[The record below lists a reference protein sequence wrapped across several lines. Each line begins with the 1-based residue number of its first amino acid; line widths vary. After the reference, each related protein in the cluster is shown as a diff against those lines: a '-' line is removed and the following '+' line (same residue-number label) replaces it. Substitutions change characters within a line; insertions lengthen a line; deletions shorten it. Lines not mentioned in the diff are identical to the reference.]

1 LFGPHAKL
9 DFIAAAGAAPV
20 PTMADIK
27 KGREIPYED
36 LAADMFPESVLEGQK
51 FVPFLGAGVSISGRA
66 FKPQLTLKAA
76 PKRSDM
82 DQALA
87 TLNLTGRARTFA
99 EVAILLAFLVQAAET
114 EEVVEKPNALLDRL
128 KKEDFPPS
136 AGELTELLR
145 QRSHYSTFL
154 RIAEGLRALFPAD
167 AITTTEDDQEQML
180 QLLAKISGIA
190 NPPEALTSIASYF
203 ESLEG
208 RKDLWELMREVM
220 ATKKTPTRTHK
231 LLAEATRFHL
241 SDKVASDYLII
252 TTNYDC
258 LMENAL
264 DALSVP
270 YVVLT
275 TRKGDPKVL
284 IRCSQN
290 VKDRDV
296 LRNRY
301 WNKLYPSG
309 FVLSKAQSLVIL
321 YKIHG
326 CLHQDLAFE
335 DEGLV
340 ISDND
345 YVDYVSQMS
354 KIGIIPA
361 TVSELMRDKPLWFL
375 GYSLSD
381 WNVRSIYEAVKQ
393 KSDPDRKNIKDFS
406 VMHSVGDFEKLFF
419 EKNRI
424 TIFQASLNEF
434 VDGIVAGLRTGVT
447 IGAI

>member
-1 LFGPHAKL
+1 
-9 DFIAAAGAAPV
+9 
-20 PTMADIK
+20 MADIR

-51 FVPFLGAGVSISGRA
+51 FVPFLGAGVSISGRS
-66 FKPQLTLKAA
+66 FKPRTTLTATPNRADVDK
-76 PKRSDM
+76 
-82 DQALA
+82 ALA
-87 TLNLTGRARTFA
+87 ALNFTGRARTFA
-99 EVAILLAFLVQAAET
+99 EIAILLAFLVQAAEV
-114 EEVVEKPNALLDRL
+114 EEAVEKPNALLDRL

-136 AGELTELLR
+136 AGELTELFR
-145 QRSHYSTFL
+145 QRSHYSSFL
-154 RIAEGLRALFPAD
+154 RIAEGLRTLFPAD
-167 AITTTEDDQEQML
+167 AFTTTEDDQEQML
-180 QLLAKISGIA
+180 QLLAKITRIA
-190 NPPEALTSIASYF
+190 PPEALTSIASYF
-203 ESLEG
+203 ERLEG
-208 RKDLWELMREVM
+208 RKDLWELLRDVI
-220 ATKKTPTRTHK
+220 APKKTPTRTHK
-231 LLAEATRFHL
+231 LLAEAAKFHL
-241 SDKVASDYLII
+241 NDKAAGDYLII
-252 TTNYDC
+252 TTNYDT
-258 LMENAL
+258 LMENSL
-264 DALSVP
+264 DAVSVP

-326 CLHQDLAFE
+326 CLHPDLTFE

-345 YVDYVSQMS
+345 YVDYVTQMS

-381 WNVRSIYEAVKQ
+381 WNVRSIYETVKQ
-393 KSDPDRKNIKDFS
+393 KSDPDRKNIKDYS
-406 VMHSVGDFEKLFF
+406 VMYSVGDFEKLFF
-419 EKNRI
+419 EKNNI
-424 TIFQASLNEF
+424 TIFQASLNDF
-434 VDGIVAGLRTGVT
+434 VDGILGGLRTGVT
-447 IGAI
+447 TGPV

>member
-1 LFGPHAKL
+1 
-9 DFIAAAGAAPV
+9 
-20 PTMADIK
+20 MAEIRS
-27 KGREIPYED
+27 GREIPYD
-36 LAADMFPESVLEGQK
+36 NLAADMFPESALEGQK
-51 FVPFLGAGVSISGRA
+51 FVPFLGAGVSISGRS
-66 FKPQLTLKAA
+66 FKPRLTLKSA
-76 PKRSDM
+76 PKRSDV
-82 DQALA
+82 DQALGA
-87 TLNLTGRARTFA
+87 LNLTGRARTFA
-99 EVAILLAFLVQAAET
+99 EVAILLAFLIQAAEA
-114 EEVVEKPNALLDRL
+114 EEVIEKPNALLDRL
-128 KKEDFPPS
+128 RKEDYPPS
-136 AGELTELLR
+136 AGELTELFR

-154 RIAEGLRALFPAD
+154 RIAGGLRTLFPAD
-167 AITTTEDDQEQML
+167 AITTSEDDQEQML
-180 QLLAKISGIA
+180 QLLAKITRIA

-208 RKDLWELMREVM
+208 RRDLWELMRDVI

-231 LLAEATRFHL
+231 LLAEAARYHL
-241 SDKVASDYLII
+241 NDKLAGDYLII

-258 LMENAL
+258 LMETAL
-264 DALSVP
+264 DAVNVP

-290 VKDRDV
+290 VKDREV

-309 FVLSKAQSLVIL
+309 FVLSKNQSLVIL

-326 CLHQDLAFE
+326 CLHPDLTFE

-393 KSDPDRKNIKDFS
+393 KSDPDRKNIKDIS
-406 VMHSVGDFEKLFF
+406 VMYAVGDFEKLFF
-419 EKNRI
+419 ERNRI
-424 TIFQASLNEF
+424 TIFLASLNEF
-434 VDGIVAGLRTGVT
+434 VDGVLAGLRTGVT
-447 IGAI
+447 VGSI

>member
-1 LFGPHAKL
+1 
-9 DFIAAAGAAPV
+9 
-20 PTMADIK
+20 MADIR

-36 LAADMFPESVLEGQK
+36 LAADLFPETVSEGQK
-51 FVPFLGAGVSISGRA
+51 FVPFLGAGVSISGRS
-66 FKPQLTLKAA
+66 FKPRATLKAA
-76 PKRSDM
+76 PNRVDVDK
-82 DQALA
+82 ALA
-87 TLNLTGRARTFA
+87 ALNFTGRARAFA
-99 EVAILLAFLVQAAET
+99 EVAILLAFLVQAAES
-114 EEVVEKPNALLDRL
+114 EEVLEKPNALLDRL

-136 AGELTELLR
+136 AGELTELFR

-154 RIAEGLRALFPAD
+154 RIAEGLRSLFPAD
-167 AITTTEDDQEQML
+167 TLTTSEDDQEQML
-180 QLLAKISGIA
+180 QLLAKITRIA

-203 ESLEG
+203 ERLEG
-208 RKDLWELMREVM
+208 RKDLWELLRDVI

-231 LLAEATRFHL
+231 LLAEGARFHL
-241 SDKVASDYLII
+241 NDKAAGDYLVI

-264 DALSVP
+264 DALGVP

-326 CLHQDLAFE
+326 CLHPDLTFE

-345 YVDYVSQMS
+345 YVDYVTQMS

-381 WNVRSIYEAVKQ
+381 WNVRSIYETIKQ
-393 KSDPDRKNIKDFS
+393 KSDPDRKNIKDYS
-406 VMHSVGDFEKLFF
+406 VMYSVGDFEKLFF
-419 EKNRI
+419 EKNNI

-434 VDGIVAGLRTGVT
+434 VDGILGGLRTGVT
-447 IGAI
+447 TGPV